1 MSSSLGIPSPSKSS
15 VSEHKHLAG
24 ARRGRTT
31 AATPGVWVAALGH
44 ARVTVTMDTQ
54 CDGRGWPALVAL
66 IFAAWL
72 CVVAAP
78 AAAELERHHVRPSP
92 FRQDQFDLLDH
103 SGRRLGIIRP
113 NPFRP
118 EELELDAPDG
128 EPKLRIRPDPFRP
141 GEWRIEER

>member
-1 MSSSLGIPSPSKSS
+1 M
-15 VSEHKHLAG
+15 
-24 ARRGRTT
+24 RTRCHG
-31 AATPGVWVAALGH
+31 P
-44 ARVTVTMDTQ
+44 
-54 CDGRGWPALVAL
+54 GWPILAAL
-66 IFAAWL
+66 IFAASW
-72 CVVAAP
+72 CAAATP
-78 AAAELERHHVRPSP
+78 AAAEVERHHVRPSP